1 VSVHAEIQ
9 ERHPAEGKQLPA
21 AWQRRLG
28 PHVAQALAAWV
39 DRARRLAWPV
49 VIASVLAALGGGI
62 YTAGHLRM
70 NTNIDA
76 LLSSDVP
83 YRKTLKTFEEA
94 FPQLGDNLAV
104 VVESESAER
113 AESAATALAAK
124 LEANKQQFSDV
135 FYPAGDAFFRREGLL
150 FLKTADLEQLAK
162 RVKDAQPILIGF
174 ATDRSLRGFFDVLS
188 DVLDGAKSGK
198 LDPALLVHPLN
209 AVGDSVEA
217 ELNGK
222 SAALSWRDLL
232 NETPAGTAD
241 KRQVIQLK
249 PYLDRSSLS
258 PAAAA
263 IKTIRDTAVEL
274 GLVPS
279 QGVRV
284 RITGSPALDEDD
296 LKTVRDGVGLASA
309 VSFVLV
315 SIIVFLGLR
324 SPRLV
329 FATIATLVLSLVW
342 TATFATLAV
351 GYLNMISVAFAVL
364 FIGLA
369 VDFSIQFGL
378 RYKESIDRGRPLE
391 GALKEAASGTGMAVT
406 LAAVSAAIG
415 FLAFVPTDYIGLSQL
430 GIIAGGGMFLGLF
443 ATLTLLPAIL
453 ALLPLRADPRMAE
466 KRNLTAAAGWL
477 EGHARAVCLGAL
489 ALGIAALGAFPWARF
504 DIDPIDLKSPNTES
518 VQVYRDMTKDSRVS
532 PYAASIL
539 TPNLAAADALAARL
553 GKLPEVASTVTLS
566 KFLPEDQE
574 AKLPVIERISA
585 IVTPILKHQQRAAP
599 SDERRRSA
607 VKEGSETL
615 LAFASSP
622 SAGAAAAPAKR
633 LAGLLA
639 RFEDGPGKELAAY
652 GRLEKDLV
660 SSISSKLDSLGELLQ
675 PEPVTIASLP
685 DSIRARYLAADGRA
699 RVQVFPAETL
709 NNEAALRRFVNAVR
723 TLAPNA
729 TDSPVALLEGGRMV
743 VGAFVEAG
751 IIALAA
757 IGLLLVV
764 VLASVV
770 DALLV
775 LLPLMLA
782 AVLTVAT
789 VVVTGHAFN
798 FANIIA
804 LPLLFS
810 LGVAFGI
817 YYVLRHRETPGLVDL
832 MHTSTPRAIL
842 FSALVTMVS
851 FSTLML
857 SSHRGT
863 ASMGFLLGVSLAL
876 AVLCTLVVLPAL
888 LTWRERRRTPSS

>member
-1 VSVHAEIQ
+1 VHAEIQ
-9 ERHPAEGKQLPA
+9 ERHPAEGKYLRAQ
-21 AWQRRLG
+21 WQRRMSPL
-28 PHVAQALAAWV
+28 VAAALAFWV
-39 DRARRLAWPV
+39 DGARRLAWPI
-49 VIASVLAALGGGI
+49 VIAAVLAAVAGGI
-62 YTAGHLRM
+62 YTAGHLRL

-76 LLSSDVP
+76 LLSSEVP
-83 YRKTLKTFEEA
+83 YRKTLKTFEQA

-113 AESAATALAAK
+113 AENAAIALADK
-124 LEANKQQFSDV
+124 LRANERQFRDI

-162 RVKDAQPILIGF
+162 RVSEAQPILVGF
-174 ATDRSLRGFFDVLS
+174 ATDRSLRGFFDVLG
-188 DVLDGAKSGK
+188 DVLDGAKKGK
-198 LDPALLVHPLN
+198 LDPALLVRPLN
-209 AVGDSVEA
+209 AVGDTVEA
-217 ELNGK
+217 ELNRK
-222 SAALSWRDLL
+222 SVPLSWRDLL
-232 NETPAGTAD
+232 NETPAGAGD
-241 KRQVIQLK
+241 KRQVIQLR

-258 PAAAA
+258 PAADA
-263 IKTIRDTAVEL
+263 IKAIRASAAEL
-274 GLVPS
+274 GLDPS
-279 QGVRV
+279 SGVRV

-296 LKTVRDGVGLASA
+296 LRTVRDGVGLASA

-342 TATFATLAV
+342 TASFATLAV

-378 RYKESIDRGRPLE
+378 RYKESIDRGVPLE
-391 GALKEAASGTGMAVT
+391 GALKEAASGTGMAVG

-415 FLAFVPTDYIGLSQL
+415 FFAFVPTDYTGLSQL
-430 GIIAGGGMFLGLF
+430 GLIAGVGMFLGLF

-453 ALLPLRADPRMAE
+453 ALLPLKADPRMAE
-466 KRNLTAAAGWL
+466 ERKLEAAAGWL
-477 EGHARAVCLGAL
+477 ERHARGVCLGAL
-489 ALGIAALGAFPWARF
+489 ALGVVALLSFPWARF
-504 DIDPIDLKSPNTES
+504 DNDPIDLKSPHTES
-518 VQVYRDMTKDSRVS
+518 VEVYRDMTKDSRLS
-532 PYAASIL
+532 PYSASIL
-539 TPNLAAADALAARL
+539 APSLAAADALAARL

-566 KFLPEDQE
+566 SFIPEDQA
-574 AKLPVIERISA
+574 AKLPIVARISA
-585 IVTPILKHQQRAAP
+585 VLTPILKHEQRAAP

-607 VKEGSETL
+607 TKEGSETL
-615 LAFASSP
+615 AAFAASP
-622 SAGAAAAPAKR
+622 AAGAAAAPAKR
-633 LAGLLA
+633 LAELLT
-639 RFEDGPGKELAAY
+639 RFDDGPGKSLAAY
-652 GRLEKDLV
+652 GRLESDLL
-660 SSISSKLDSLGELLQ
+660 SSISSKLDSLVGLMQ
-675 PEPVTIASLP
+675 PEPAAVDSLP
-685 DSIRARYLAADGRA
+685 ANVRARYLAADGRA
-699 RVQVFPAETL
+699 RVQVFPAEPL
-709 NNEAALRRFVNAVR
+709 NKESALHRFVDAVR
-723 TLAPNA
+723 TLAPEA
-729 TDSPVALLEGGRMV
+729 TDSPVELLEGGRMV

-751 IIALAA
+751 IVALAA
-757 IGLLLVV
+757 ISVLLVL
-764 VLASVV
+764 VLSSVV

-782 AVLTVAT
+782 AALTVAT
-789 VVVTGHAFN
+789 VVLTGHDFN

-817 YYVLRHRETPGLVDL
+817 YYVLRHRETPELVDL

-863 ASMGFLLGVSLAL
+863 SSMGFLLGVSLTL
-876 AVLCTLVVLPAL
+876 AVACTLIVLPAL
-888 LTWRERRRTPSS
+888 LSWREHRRGPLR